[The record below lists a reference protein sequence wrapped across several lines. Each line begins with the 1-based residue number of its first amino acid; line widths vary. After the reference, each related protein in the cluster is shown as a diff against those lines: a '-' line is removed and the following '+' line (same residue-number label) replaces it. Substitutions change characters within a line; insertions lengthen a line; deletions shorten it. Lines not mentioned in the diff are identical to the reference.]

1 MCIYHGTAY
10 ELSKKEGK
18 VGTPERPLSDLGLLS
33 YRGYWTRVLLDILK
47 RHKGN
52 ISIKVSIF
60 LRDQDSFL
68 SAVLLMPSSTYL
80 SCVEKFMAVTVH
92 SVFPCIVGMFL
103 PFLMDFDIQ
112 QLYYKLGLSYQAGA
126 MVVGV
131 CVCMSR

>member
-60 LRDQDSFL
+60 LRAQDSFL

-80 SCVEKFMAVTVH
+80 NCVEKFMAVTVH
-92 SVFPCIVGMFL
+92 SVFPSIVGKFL

-112 QLYYKLGLSYQAGA
+112 QLYYKLGLSYQGQEQWLW
-126 MVVGV
+126 VFV
-131 CVCMSR
+131 CA